1 LSGIDAAGESAT
13 AGAEPPQALIG
24 YRTNEEWQALV
35 DEVGALIASLD
46 EIGDAEQS
54 QKVFAAL
61 EGIDSIHREAL
72 HRLVRL
78 FKEGVLEQVVT
89 DPAIRTLMGM
99 YDLMPPEEPGCAK
112 VWDFLAPDEKPEPS
126 HADRSDA
133 RHGSI
138 AARPPGELPHWS
150 PAPLPNPPAEGEAV
164 VCALEEGSVLVAKV
178 RGEFLAADASCPHHD
193 ALMSGGT
200 LTGYS
205 WVCPHGLGCVY
216 DLRSGARLGGGSALA
231 CLPVREDT
239 RGRLLIG
246 FGMPFAPRLPA
257 F

>member
-1 LSGIDAAGESAT
+1 
-13 AGAEPPQALIG
+13 
-24 YRTNEEWQALV
+24 
-35 DEVGALIASLD
+35 
-46 EIGDAEQS
+46 
-54 QKVFAAL
+54 
-61 EGIDSIHREAL
+61 
-72 HRLVRL
+72 
-78 FKEGVLEQVVT
+78 
-89 DPAIRTLMGM
+89 M
-99 YDLMPPEEPGCAK
+99 
-112 VWDFLAPDEKPEPS
+112 
-126 HADRSDA
+126 
-133 RHGSI
+133 
-138 AARPPGELPHWS
+138 
-150 PAPLPNPPAEGEAV
+150 
-164 VCALEEGSVLVAKV
+164 LVAKV

-216 DLRSGARLGGGSALA
+216 DLRSGARLGGGPALA